1 MRRLQ
6 ASERERTDARTK
18 HNLPSTMAENRI
30 PRASQATGPASV
42 AERLGRVRPPS
53 LVCNP
58 EVRKQADAYRHGM
71 NADIPD
77 RRQPATPVHG
87 AYDTDATR
95 PVAATNVSLHD
106 EVLSR
111 EEQRFG
117 GFKFGSAFFG
127 WLTAMGLTVLL
138 TALIAAIGAAIG
150 LYSPE
155 TAEDAASAA
164 AENVGTTT
172 IIGAIALGLVLFVS
186 YFAGGYVAGR
196 MARFSGLK
204 QGLAVWLWAIV
215 MAIVVAVITAIAGSQ
230 WDIFANLGGVP
241 RIPVTPETATT
252 TGILTALG
260 VAVVTLG
267 GALLGGVAGMRYH
280 RRVDRE
286 GLGA

>member
-1 MRRLQ
+1 
-6 ASERERTDARTK
+6 
-18 HNLPSTMAENRI
+18 
-30 PRASQATGPASV
+30 
-42 AERLGRVRPPS
+42 
-53 LVCNP
+53 
-58 EVRKQADAYRHGM
+58 M
-71 NADIPD
+71 NADIPE
-77 RRQPATPVHG
+77 RRRPATPVQG
-87 AYDTDATR
+87 AYDTDATDATR

-111 EEQRFG
+111 EQQRFG

-138 TALIAAIGAAIG
+138 SALIAAIGAAIG

-155 TAEDAASAA
+155 TAEDAANAA

-215 MAIVVAVITAIAGSQ
+215 MAIIVAIITAIAGSQ

-267 GALLGGVAGMRYH
+267 GAILGGIAGMRYH